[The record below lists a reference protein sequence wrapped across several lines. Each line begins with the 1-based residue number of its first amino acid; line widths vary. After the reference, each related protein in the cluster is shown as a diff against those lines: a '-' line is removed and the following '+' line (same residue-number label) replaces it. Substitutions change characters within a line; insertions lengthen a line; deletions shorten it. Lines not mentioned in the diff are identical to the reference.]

1 MRPSFNARCTAGF
14 GIAAILAC
22 VIPWR
27 DAGAQRLPVVV
38 CEGDKCHLSKEDW
51 EKLRAYHKAVREFV
65 ERVDKKNEQ
74 DAPAIAQLLQKLQSC
89 TAILEERKT

>member
-1 MRPSFNARCTAGF
+1 MRPSFSTRCTAGF

-27 DAGAQRLPVVV
+27 DADAQRLPVVV

-51 EKLRAYHKAVREFV
+51 EKLQEYHKAVRAFA
-65 ERVDKKNEQ
+65 DSIQKKAEI
-74 DAPAIAQLLQKLQSC
+74 DASLAHRDAQKLQSC
-89 TAILEERKT
+89 IAILEERKT